1 MAVSAPWPPQL
12 DDVKAELKIDRSD
25 TRDDANLQV
34 TLDIATDYVAE
45 HRAGDFNFSGSDVD
59 ADGVALP
66 AVPYRV
72 FQGTVRLA
80 VRWHTLRRSP
90 DGLVDSGEF
99 GTVRVPN
106 VPADIERMLGLGNFR
121 RPLVG

>member
-1 MAVSAPWPPQL
+1 MALPWPPQL
-12 DDVKAELKIDRSD
+12 DDLKAELRIERTD

-34 TLDIATDYVAE
+34 VLDAAVDYVEE
-45 HRAGDFNFSGSDVD
+45 HRAGDFAFLGTEVD
-59 ADGVALP
+59 ADDVALP
-66 AVPYRV
+66 VPPQRIHL
-72 FQGTVRLA
+72 GTVRLA

-90 DGLVDSGEF
+90 DGLVDAGEF

-106 VPADIERMLGLGNFR
+106 VPADIERLLGLGNFR

>member
-1 MAVSAPWPPQL
+1 MALPWPPQL
-12 DDVKAELKIDRSD
+12 DDVKAELRIERSD

-34 TLDIATDYVAE
+34 VLDSAVDYVEE
-45 HRAGDFNFSGSDVD
+45 HRSGDFNF
-59 ADGVALP
+59 DGTLITLP
-66 AVPYRV
+66 VPPHRIHL
-72 FQGTVRLA
+72 GTVRLA

-90 DGLVDSGEF
+90 DGLVDAGDF

>member
-1 MAVSAPWPPQL
+1 MSLPWPPQL
-12 DDVKAELKIDRSD
+12 DDVKAEMKLDRTD

-34 TLDIATDYVAE
+34 ALDIAVDYVQE
-45 HRAGDFNFSGSDVD
+45 HRAGDFAFLGTEVD
-59 ADGVALP
+59 ADDVALP
-66 AVPYRV
+66 APPYRI

-90 DGLVDSGEF
+90 DGLVDAGEF

-106 VPADIERMLGLGNFR
+106 VPADIDRMLGLGNFR